1 MPEIATAIEEASI
14 KRANDLAPLKALS
27 PEPKGEDDLTP
38 AKAKAS
44 LLSKRNVAL
53 GFSALVLAVL
63 LFMGIFA
70 PLVSPY
76 DPLEVNLD
84 NRLAPISSSHLLG
97 TDHLGRD
104 LLSRL
109 IWGTRASL
117 GSVLVIAVLIMVV
130 GFVLGSIAGYSGGL
144 VDSIIMRCCE
154 AFITFPTFVLALFL
168 IGVLGTGMFNVVLAI
183 VLTHWAWYSR
193 IVRGL
198 VMTMKNRDYVL
209 AARVAGAGPV
219 TVFLRH
225 VGPQAFAQLAILA
238 TLDLGHMMLHVSS
251 LSFLGLGIQPPTPE
265 WGSMI
270 SDARQQ
276 IWTNPE
282 LAIIPGAMI
291 FLTVL
296 ALNVPGDIFRD
307 KLDPSISE

>member
-1 MPEIATAIEEASI
+1 MPEIVATTVQES
-14 KRANDLAPLKALS
+14 RDLAPLKVLS
-27 PEPKGEDDLTP
+27 PDPQSQEDLAL
-38 AKAKAS
+38 AKTKAS
-44 LLSKRNVAL
+44 ILTKRNLAL
-53 GFSALVLAVL
+53 AFSGLVLFLL
-63 LFMGIFA
+63 LFIGVFA
-70 PLVSPY
+70 PLISPY
-76 DPLEVNLD
+76 DPLEVNIE
-84 NRLAPISSSHLLG
+84 NRLAPISSQHLLG

-144 VDSIIMRCCE
+144 VDAIIMRCCE
-154 AFITFPTFVLALFL
+154 AFMTFPTFVLALFL
-168 IGVLGTGMFNVVLAI
+168 IGVMGTGMVNVVLAI

-198 VMTMKNRDYVL
+198 VMTLKNRDYVL

-238 TLDLGHMMLHVSS
+238 TLDLGHMMLHVSG